1 MYRIVLRKAIKGLFY
16 GCVIFVAALV
26 FIDICLDNS
35 LSVLPHQY
43 TRIALGAIAVGVGF
57 VCSSLIYD
65 EDRIPFVVRGLIQ
78 LVICAG
84 VLLIGYFIS
93 GGIPDGTGFGVGA
106 IYFLVEMGF
115 GVILWLGNF
124 ICFLREARVIK
135 RRLEERNEMKGEAL
149 EFQAE

>member
-1 MYRIVLRKAIKGLFY
+1 MYKIVLRKIIKGLFY
-16 GCVIFVAALV
+16 GCAMFVAALI
-26 FIDICLDNS
+26 FIDICFDNS

-43 TRIALGAIAVGVGF
+43 TRIAIGAIIVGVGS

-78 LVICAG
+78 LIICAG
-84 VLLIGYFIS
+84 VLLVGYFIS
-93 GGIPDGTGFGVGA
+93 GGIPDGTGFGVGV

-124 ICFLREARVIK
+124 IYFLREARAIK
-135 RRLEERNEMKGEAL
+135 KKLAERNLMKE
-149 EFQAE
+149 ET

>member
-1 MYRIVLRKAIKGLFY
+1 MYKLVLRNVIKGLFY
-16 GCVIFVAALV
+16 GCAMFVAAMI

-43 TRIALGAIAVGVGF
+43 TSIAFGAMIVGVGC

-65 EDRIPFVVRGLIQ
+65 EDRVPFAARGLIQ
-78 LVICAG
+78 LIICAAA
-84 VLLIGYFIS
+84 LLVGYFVS

-106 IYFLVEMGF
+106 LFFLVEMGF

-124 ICFLREARVIK
+124 IRYLREARAITK
-135 RRLEERNEMKGEAL
+135 KLQEMDTH
-149 EFQAE
+149 

>member
-1 MYRIVLRKAIKGLFY
+1 MYKIVLRKIIKGMLY
-16 GCVIFVAALV
+16 GCAMFVAALI
-26 FIDICLDNS
+26 FIDICFDNS

-43 TRIALGAIAVGVGF
+43 TRIAIGAVIVGVGF

-65 EDRIPFVVRGLIQ
+65 EDRIPFAVRGLIQ

-84 VLLIGYFIS
+84 VLLVGYFIS
-93 GGIPDGTGFGVGA
+93 GGIPDGAGFGVGV

-124 ICFLREARVIK
+124 IYFLREARAIK
-135 RRLEERNEMKGEAL
+135 KRLKERNEMKE
-149 EFQAE
+149 EV

>member
-1 MYRIVLRKAIKGLFY
+1 MYKIVLRKIIKGLFY
-16 GCVIFVAALV
+16 GCAMFVAALI
-26 FIDICLDNS
+26 FIDICFDNS

-43 TRIALGAIAVGVGF
+43 TRIAIGAIIVGVGF

-78 LVICAG
+78 LIICAG
-84 VLLIGYFIS
+84 VLLVGYFIS
-93 GGIPDGTGFGVGA
+93 GGIPDGTGFGVGV

-124 ICFLREARVIK
+124 IYFLREARAIK
-135 RRLEERNEMKGEAL
+135 KRLKERNELKEEA
-149 EFQAE
+149 

>member
-1 MYRIVLRKAIKGLFY
+1 MYKIVLRKIIKGMLY
-16 GCVIFVAALV
+16 GCAMFVAALI
-26 FIDICLDNS
+26 FIDICFDNS

-43 TRIALGAIAVGVGF
+43 TRIAIGAVIVGVGF

-65 EDRIPFVVRGLIQ
+65 EDRIPFAVRGLIQ

-84 VLLIGYFIS
+84 VLLVGYFIS
-93 GGIPDGTGFGVGA
+93 GGIPDGAGFGVGV

-124 ICFLREARVIK
+124 IYFLREARAIK
-135 RRLEERNEMKGEAL
+135 KRLKERKY
-149 EFQAE
+149 F

>member
-1 MYRIVLRKAIKGLFY
+1 MYKIVLRKIIKGLFY
-16 GCVIFVAALV
+16 GCAMFVAALI
-26 FIDICLDNS
+26 FIDICFDNS

-43 TRIALGAIAVGVGF
+43 TRIAIGAIIVGVGF

-78 LVICAG
+78 LIICAG
-84 VLLIGYFIS
+84 VLLVGYFIS
-93 GGIPDGTGFGVGA
+93 GGIPDGTGFGVGV

-124 ICFLREARVIK
+124 IYFLREARAIK
-135 RRLEERNEMKGEAL
+135 KRLKERNEIKE
-149 EFQAE
+149 EV

>member
-1 MYRIVLRKAIKGLFY
+1 MYKIVLRKIIKGMLY
-16 GCVIFVAALV
+16 GCAMFVAALI
-26 FIDICLDNS
+26 FIDICFDNS

-43 TRIALGAIAVGVGF
+43 TRIAIGAVIVGVGF

-65 EDRIPFVVRGLIQ
+65 EDRIPFAVRGLIQ

-84 VLLIGYFIS
+84 VLLVGYFIS
-93 GGIPDGTGFGVGA
+93 GGIPDGAGFGVGV

-124 ICFLREARVIK
+124 IYFLREARTIK
-135 RRLEERNEMKGEAL
+135 KRLKERNEMKE
-149 EFQAE
+149 EV

>member
-1 MYRIVLRKAIKGLFY
+1 MYKIVLRKIIKGLFY
-16 GCVIFVAALV
+16 GCAMFVAALI
-26 FIDICLDNS
+26 FIDICFDNS

-43 TRIALGAIAVGVGF
+43 TRIAIGAIIVGVGF

-78 LVICAG
+78 LIICAG
-84 VLLIGYFIS
+84 VLLVGYFIS
-93 GGIPDGTGFGVGA
+93 GGIPDGTGFGVGV

-124 ICFLREARVIK
+124 IYFLREARAIK
-135 RRLEERNEMKGEAL
+135 KRLKERNEMKE
-149 EFQAE
+149 EV

>member
-1 MYRIVLRKAIKGLFY
+1 MYKIVLRKIIKGLFY
-16 GCVIFVAALV
+16 GCAMFVAALI
-26 FIDICLDNS
+26 FIDICFDNS

-43 TRIALGAIAVGVGF
+43 TRIAIGAIIVGVGF

-78 LVICAG
+78 LVICAC

-93 GGIPDGTGFGVGA
+93 GGIPDGAGFGVGA
-106 IYFLVEMGF
+106 IYFLVEMVF

-124 ICFLREARVIK
+124 IYFLHEASTIK
-135 RRLEERNEMKGEAL
+135 RKLDNLNKVN
-149 EFQAE
+149 

>member
-1 MYRIVLRKAIKGLFY
+1 MYKIVLRKIIKGLLY
-16 GCVIFVAALV
+16 GCAMFVAALI
-26 FIDICLDNS
+26 FIDICFDNS

-43 TRIALGAIAVGVGF
+43 IRIAIGAVIVGVGF

-84 VLLIGYFIS
+84 VLLVGYFIS
-93 GGIPDGTGFGVGA
+93 GGIPDGAGFGVGV

-124 ICFLREARVIK
+124 IYFLREARTIK
-135 RRLEERNEMKGEAL
+135 KRLKERNEMKE
-149 EFQAE
+149 EV

>member
-1 MYRIVLRKAIKGLFY
+1 MYKIVLRKIIKGLFY
-16 GCVIFVAALV
+16 GCAMFVAALI
-26 FIDICLDNS
+26 FIGICFDNS

-43 TRIALGAIAVGVGF
+43 TRIAIGAIIVGVGF

-78 LVICAG
+78 LIICAG
-84 VLLIGYFIS
+84 VLLVGYFIS
-93 GGIPDGTGFGVGA
+93 GGIPDGTGFGVGV

-124 ICFLREARVIK
+124 IYFLREARAIK
-135 RRLEERNEMKGEAL
+135 KRLKERNEMKE
-149 EFQAE
+149 EV

>member
-1 MYRIVLRKAIKGLFY
+1 MYKIVLRKIIKGMLY
-16 GCVIFVAALV
+16 GCAMFVAALI
-26 FIDICLDNS
+26 FIDICFDNS

-43 TRIALGAIAVGVGF
+43 TRIAIGAVIVGVGF

-84 VLLIGYFIS
+84 VLLVGYFIS
-93 GGIPDGTGFGVGA
+93 GGIPDGAGFGVGV

-124 ICFLREARVIK
+124 IYFLREARAIK
-135 RRLEERNEMKGEAL
+135 KRLKERNEMKE
-149 EFQAE
+149 EV

>member
-1 MYRIVLRKAIKGLFY
+1 MYKIVLRKIIKGLFY
-16 GCVIFVAALV
+16 GCAMFVAALI
-26 FIDICLDNS
+26 FIDICFDNS

-43 TRIALGAIAVGVGF
+43 TRIALGAIVVGVGL

-84 VLLIGYFIS
+84 VLLVGYFIS
-93 GGIPDGTGFGVGA
+93 GGIPDGTGFGVGV

-115 GVILWLGNF
+115 GLLIWIGNF
-124 ICFLREARVIK
+124 SYFWHEARLIK
-135 RRLEERNEMKGEAL
+135 KKLAERNKAEGEG
-149 EFQAE
+149 